1 MIYEFAY
8 GRFVDASDFTRSLF
22 GLGSQSGDGQEH
34 RNVDHPLTGSSYTSL
49 MFRGRETDELSQSAF
64 AIPNNAIRKLKMLLT
79 NNLFVTFILLTF
91 AAIAWV
97 LIRYPAEKELKNW
110 HAQQEQNRKFG
121 RISALDFYR
130 TSPPST
136 PTRKSSVGFFIS
148 IAFLIGSLFSA
159 CEAIF

>member
-1 MIYEFAY
+1 
-8 GRFVDASDFTRSLF
+8 
-22 GLGSQSGDGQEH
+22 
-34 RNVDHPLTGSSYTSL
+34 
-49 MFRGRETDELSQSAF
+49 MFRGRETDKLPQSAL
-64 AIPNNAIRKLKMLLT
+64 AIPNPAIRKLRMLLT
-79 NNLFVTFILLTF
+79 NNFFISFVLLIF

-110 HAQQEQNRKFG
+110 HAQQEHNKKFE

-148 IAFLIGSLFSA
+148 ITFLIGSMFSA
-159 CEAIF
+159 YEAIF